1 MRTDEGITQRKPLPQ
16 MVSTRLRRVFHF
28 VNNWI
33 NVCIY
38 YLVKISYFIDTIIP
52 KKLNAIAII
61 VIKKIKLEL
70 TFSNWSLS
78 LLPMILNI
86 LQLAKKGFYQY
97 VHK

>member
-1 MRTDEGITQRKPLPQ
+1 MKELIKGSPFLGGYQPDE
-16 MVSTRLRRVFHF
+16 RVFHF

-38 YLVKISYFIDTIIP
+38 YLVKISYLIDTIIP

-70 TFSNWSLS
+70 TFSSWSLS
-78 LLPMILNI
+78 L
-86 LQLAKKGFYQY
+86 
-97 VHK
+97 

>member
-1 MRTDEGITQRKPLPQ
+1 

-61 VIKKIKLEL
+61 VIKKIKLEQAVHRL
-70 TFSNWSLS
+70 AELIEDFSPLRQ
-78 LLPMILNI
+78 LPAFR
-86 LQLAKKGFYQY
+86 QLENELKTVIETAKWNSPC
-97 VHK
+97 